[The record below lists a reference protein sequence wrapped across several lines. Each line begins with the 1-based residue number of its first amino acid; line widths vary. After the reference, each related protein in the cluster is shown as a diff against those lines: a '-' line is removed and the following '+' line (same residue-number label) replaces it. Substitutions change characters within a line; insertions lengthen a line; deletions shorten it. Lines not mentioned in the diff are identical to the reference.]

1 LKIAIV
7 IIAYNRVDSL
17 RNLLNSINN
26 AFYLEVQVPLII
38 SIDKSDKSEEFEDSD
53 FEAKIIAMLKFF
65 EDHVF
70 SVFVGCR
77 YIELYTFDEEPENV
91 EGSHCYTIWYNDI
104 GYDDIEDV
112 EYCNEAA
119 MKICEALGDDYDID
133 ENKLNKVVRYFSEE

>member
-1 LKIAIV
+1 MDYKFLVLMA
-7 IIAYNRVDSL
+7 
-17 RNLLNSINN
+17 
-26 AFYLEVQVPLII
+26 LII
-38 SIDKSDKSEEFEDSD
+38 ILVFMLTFFVKIEDPFGKVDDKSDKSEEFEEFEDSD